1 MGILPRAETP
11 EKPASGEQE
20 SIAQWLMRGPAQLA
34 SGPHAGAVAGVV
46 DVHGRGCYAYPEITG
61 YFLQWLA
68 WRATR
73 CGFSPE
79 LASRGAAA
87 QQWLARWLE
96 DRDPPRTRIDL
107 GDATDDWR
115 NRAVFCF
122 DLAMVLRGVASAA
135 RLQLIVPDA
144 SVIAGVTRQLLRLV
158 GADGIFDACVPDD
171 DKIPLPRRWSTSRGP
186 FLAKAAAGILTA
198 SASLR
203 SLDDTVRQSATA
215 TFVASLRWAVESPH
229 DDVHALLYTFEG
241 ILCFPQH
248 PQFQTV
254 LPQLASQF
262 DSLLAD
268 ARELGHVP
276 ESRRDATASAGPERL
291 DILAQTIRVGH
302 LLWAHRPQQPPDRI
316 GLARLQQMLVQHVR
330 RDGAVPF
337 AVESRPTQYNVWAAM
352 FAEQALGFVPRIDD
366 PRSAADLAPLLA

>member
-11 EKPASGEQE
+11 EKLASGEQE

-68 WRATR
+68 WRAAR
-73 CGFSPE
+73 CGFSSE
-79 LASRGAAA
+79 LARRGAAA

-107 GDATDDWR
+107 GEATDDWR

-144 SVIAGVTRQLLRLV
+144 AVIAGVTRQLHRLV

-171 DKIPLPRRWSTSRGP
+171 DKIPLPRRWSTSRGA

-203 SLDDTVRQSATA
+203 GLDDTVRQSAAA

-229 DDVHALLYTFEG
+229 DDVHALLSRSKVSSVFRN
-241 ILCFPQH
+241 I
-248 PQFQTV
+248 
-254 LPQLASQF
+254 
-262 DSLLAD
+262 
-268 ARELGHVP
+268 RN
-276 ESRRDATASAGPERL
+276 SRRSFRNWPRNSIRCSPTHVSSAMCPSRAGIRRQAL
-291 DILAQTIRVGH
+291 DRE
-302 LLWAHRPQQPPDRI
+302 
-316 GLARLQQMLVQHVR
+316 GLTSWR
-330 RDGAVPF
+330 RPF
-337 AVESRPTQYNVWAAM
+337 A
-352 FAEQALGFVPRIDD
+352 
-366 PRSAADLAPLLA
+366 